1 MNVLAPES
9 NIIGGYSLRNAGE
22 VNLPRRHRVVESSAF
37 QVVPEIGTT
46 FHPIQKWL
54 FLRRNVVKVL
64 AGTKSR
70 ALFNNKFIIHGT
82 QTFVLRPS
90 GPSADFLDEFV
101 DSWPI

>member
-1 MNVLAPES
+1 MNVLPPIPT
-9 NIIGGYSLRNAGE
+9 NIGSYLLRNAVE
-22 VNLPRRHRVVESSAF
+22 VNLSLWHRSVKTYAF